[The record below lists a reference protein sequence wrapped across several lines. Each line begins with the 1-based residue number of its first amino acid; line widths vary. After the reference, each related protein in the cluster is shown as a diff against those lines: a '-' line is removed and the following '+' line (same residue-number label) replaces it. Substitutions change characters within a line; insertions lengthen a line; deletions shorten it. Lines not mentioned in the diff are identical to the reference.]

1 MFDTLEVARELTA
14 GGVNRDQAEVIAS
27 AIARAADHGDHVTHE
42 TLDARLN
49 ALEPRLV
56 KWVVGTGIA
65 VVAAVIGALRL
76 MLG

>member
-1 MFDTLEVARELTA
+1 MNGRISRCEFGL
-14 GGVNRDQAEVIAS
+14 
-27 AIARAADHGDHVTHE
+27 
-42 TLDARLN
+42 
-49 ALEPRLV
+49 RLV

>member
-27 AIARAADHGDHVTHE
+27 AIPRAADHGGHVTRE
-42 TLDARLN
+42 TLDGRLN
-49 ALEPRLV
+49 ALELRLV

>member
-14 GGVNRDQAEVIAS
+14 GGVDRDQAEVIAS
-27 AIARAADHGDHVTHE
+27 AIGRAADHVTHE

-49 ALEPRLV
+49 ALELRLV